1 MTKTGLT
8 KALRAGVI
16 AVFLL
21 VILSIGWYFIS
32 HRRPAAVPPLKVE
45 NITPQKV
52 ERQEG
57 IEYFHFR
64 GNRVIQAKAARHYAG
79 ENGRYYLE
87 GNVEIIDRGE
97 KGEPEIFVSGNKA
110 SYDKDWADAFL
121 EGTAKLRYGDLTAE
135 STSFF
140 YQKSRDVLSTDKG
153 VAFSSRR
160 LSGKA
165 LKMICS
171 FKEDSIR
178 LEGDVELQITD
189 KSKSPAPFIMRG
201 DLFTYSRRAKKGGA
215 RENATFSQGE
225 SHGQAESLDFE
236 LTKDEQNL
244 KTLLLKGGIRVYL
257 VEEETAGSPGGSVI
271 LAKAKQREIS
281 ADEMNLKA
289 FPDLPKINTLEAK
302 GNCFLRS
309 VASSGESSELRS
321 EQMNILFGRAG
332 RLRELNAGSKAD
344 LIEKG
349 TDDTI
354 TRAISGNRIYLGQQG
369 EILRV
374 WAGKEAE
381 ARAVTR
387 DSEIT
392 AREISLNP
400 RNEILDAKGNV
411 KAILKFQPD
420 QAAAGGFFSSGS
432 PVFIACQAMRY
443 EKSLDRLLLR
453 ENVRM
458 WQEKKMLFAEKLT
471 VLEKTAD
478 ISGEGRVRAV
488 FPFTPKK
495 EGSKEERIEMGGEK
509 MVLISKTHLLTYERD
524 CWLKAQNVD
533 LKSDSLVA
541 HLQENKSEIQ
551 SIEAKGNVIINEQAR
566 EGRGGQ
572 ALYDLD
578 KETIVLTGNPTLIDK
593 EKGIIEGDKLTFHL
607 GDGKIIVEN
616 KDRERSVT
624 INKS

>member
-8 KALRAGVI
+8 KAIRIGVI

-32 HRRPAAVPPLKVE
+32 HRRPATAPQLKVE
-45 NITPQKV
+45 DITPQKV

-57 IEYFHFR
+57 IEHFHFR
-64 GNRVIQAKAARHYAG
+64 GDRVIQAKAARHYAG

-97 KGEPEIFVSGNKA
+97 KGKPEIFISGNKA
-110 SYDKDWADAFL
+110 SYDKDWTDVFL
-121 EGTAKLRYGDLTAE
+121 DGTAKLKYGDLTAE
-135 STSFF
+135 SASFS
-140 YQKSRDVLSTDKG
+140 YQKSPDVLSTDKG

-160 LSGKA
+160 LFGRA
-165 LKMICS
+165 IKMVCS

-189 KSKSPAPFIMRG
+189 KFKSSAPFVIRG
-201 DLFTYSRRAKKGGA
+201 DLFTYSRRAKRGRAEG
-215 RENATFSQGE
+215 NAAFSQGQ

-236 LTKDEQNL
+236 LTEDEQNL
-244 KTLLLKGGIRVYL
+244 KTLLLKGKIKVYL
-257 VEEETAGSPGGSVI
+257 VQEGTAESLGGSII
-271 LAKAKQREIS
+271 LAKAMKREIS

-289 FPDLPKINTLEAK
+289 FPDMPKINTLEAK

-309 VASSGESSELRS
+309 AASSGESSELRS
-321 EQMNILFGRAG
+321 EEMNILFGRAG
-332 RLRELNAGSKAD
+332 RLRELNAQSKAD
-344 LIEKG
+344 MVEKG
-349 TDDTI
+349 KDDTI
-354 TRAISGNRIYLGQQG
+354 ERAMSGNRIYLDQQG

-374 WAGKEAE
+374 WAGKEAD

-400 RNEILDAKGNV
+400 QKEILDAKDNV
-411 KAILKFQPD
+411 KAIFKFQAD
-420 QAAAGGFFSSGS
+420 QAATGGFFSSEG
-432 PVFIACQAMRY
+432 PVFITCQAMRY

-458 WQEKKMLFAEKLT
+458 WQEKKMLFAETLT

-488 FPFTPKK
+488 CPFTPQK
-495 EGSKEERIEMGGEK
+495 EGGKEERIEMGGEK
-509 MVLISKTHLLTYERD
+509 MALIPKTHLLTFERD
-524 CWLKAQNVD
+524 CWLKAQNID
-533 LKSDSLVA
+533 LKSESLVA
-541 HLQENKSEIQ
+541 YLREDKSDIQ
-551 SIEAKGNVIINEQAR
+551 SIKAKGNVIIKEQTS
-566 EGRGGQ
+566 EGRGAQ

-578 KETIVLTGNPTLIDK
+578 KDTIVLTGNPTLIDK

-607 GDGKIIVEN
+607 GDGKIVVEN